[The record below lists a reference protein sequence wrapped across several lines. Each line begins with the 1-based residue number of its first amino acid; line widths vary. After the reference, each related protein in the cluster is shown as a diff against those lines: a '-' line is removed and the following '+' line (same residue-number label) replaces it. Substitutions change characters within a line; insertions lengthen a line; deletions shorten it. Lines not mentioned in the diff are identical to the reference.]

1 MEKIKNAIAVVSQGL
16 NIAQGKGTYTFQDAN
31 VIFGALQV
39 LNEYAATLEEESVA
53 TPAKKATKP
62 TKKKA

>member
-39 LNEYAATLEEESVA
+39 LNVYAETLEEELGKEEEKS
-53 TPAKKATKP
+53 TKP

>member
-39 LNEYAATLEEESVA
+39 LNVYAETLEEELGKEKEKS
-53 TPAKKATKP
+53 TKP

>member
-39 LNEYAATLEEESVA
+39 LNVYAETLEEELGKEKS
-53 TPAKKATKP
+53 TKP